1 MAPTGRTRDH
11 CAMHYEQDR
20 HVSEAH
26 PPFSELARLR
36 QLTQPFGVAMLT
48 NQDADGGLVSR
59 PVSPLELDEH
69 GAFWFFADWRYVTL
83 DHLGAAN
90 LTFMD
95 TQRGTFVAIAGRSEI
110 HADRARIER
119 LSAQRRA
126 GPLPEEPGYTNV
138 ALLKFVS
145 VRAEFWDAPRD
156 KMVRMFDIG
165 ERMLPA
171 KSITLKQPHTAVRTA
186 GHSRL
191 AFGSFAT
198 G

>member
-1 MAPTGRTRDH
+1 
-11 CAMHYEQDR
+11 MHYEHDS
-20 HVSEAH
+20 HVSPSQ
-26 PPFSELARLR
+26 PPYSELARLR

-83 DHLGAAN
+83 DYLGAAN

-95 TQRGTFVAIAGRSEI
+95 AQRGTFVAIAGRSEI

-119 LSAQRRA
+119 LFAQRNA
-126 GPLPEEPGYTNV
+126 GPSPEQAGYTNV

-165 ERMLPA
+165 ESMLPA
-171 KSITLKQPHTAVRTA
+171 NSITLKQPSTAVRNA
-186 GHSRL
+186 DHSRR